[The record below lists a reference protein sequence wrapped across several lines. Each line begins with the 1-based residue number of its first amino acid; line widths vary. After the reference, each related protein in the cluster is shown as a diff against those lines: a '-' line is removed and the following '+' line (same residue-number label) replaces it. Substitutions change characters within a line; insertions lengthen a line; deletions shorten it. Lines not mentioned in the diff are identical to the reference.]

1 MDPKLR
7 QKYAFL
13 WKDRE
18 EMTPA
23 ERRWKWVKK
32 DALPKDLQM
41 LMESLTKKK
50 KKSKDAEGAEKK
62 DKQKKTGDESEE
74 ELLDTQVHVRN
85 DLEVDYSQI
94 VNVKEKLQI
103 LKEER
108 IKSKFSAT
116 FHVAVLTKM
125 SNEMPF
131 VEYKDLKL
139 KVEVLILLVGT
150 LFQTVKTSYL
160 TRD

>member
-1 MDPKLR
+1 
-7 QKYAFL
+7 
-13 WKDRE
+13 
-18 EMTPA
+18 MTPA